1 MNKQIG
7 ENTMSFGKK
16 CKLAGKI
23 GFFTALI
30 SFVFFLMF
38 LIVALVS
45 GSSAIIVFMLIAGI
59 FMGISIALIP
69 LYFVGYH
76 FICTGKIEIN
86 TRALLGNVEIVN
98 ENEVNNYNKSE

>member
-7 ENTMSFGKK
+7 ENTMSFGEK

-23 GFFTALI
+23 GF
-30 SFVFFLMF
+30 
-38 LIVALVS
+38 LIVALVG

-59 FMGISIALIP
+59 FMGIGIALIP

-98 ENEVNNYNKSE
+98 EKEVNNNNKSE

>member
-7 ENTMSFGKK
+7 ENTMSFGEK

-30 SFVFFLMF
+30 SFVLFLVF
-38 LIVALVS
+38 LIVALVG
-45 GSSAIIVFMLIAGI
+45 GSSAIVAFVLIAGI
-59 FMGISIALIP
+59 FMGVGIALIP

-76 FICTGKIEIN
+76 FVCTGKIEIN

-98 ENEVNNYNKSE
+98 EKEVKNI

>member
-1 MNKQIG
+1 
-7 ENTMSFGKK
+7 
-16 CKLAGKI
+16 
-23 GFFTALI
+23 
-30 SFVFFLMF
+30 
-38 LIVALVS
+38 
-45 GSSAIIVFMLIAGI
+45 MLIAGI
-59 FMGISIALIP
+59 FMGIGIALIP